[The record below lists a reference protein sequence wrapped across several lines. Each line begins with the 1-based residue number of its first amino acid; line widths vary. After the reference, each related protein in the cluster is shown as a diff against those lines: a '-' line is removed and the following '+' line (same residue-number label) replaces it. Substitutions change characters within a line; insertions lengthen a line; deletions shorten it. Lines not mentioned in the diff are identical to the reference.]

1 LSDYQP
7 KSLLEAV
14 RIVINNLSAAD
25 RQYIKTNGL
34 SFAHHGFGM
43 ALRNEWGLWHDS
55 ELARHFKN
63 VYGLGHA
70 DDMSGMI
77 FAGVEAEIKGTEFDA
92 DKQAKYYKDYWL
104 RQGVDPLSLLR
115 AA

>member
-1 LSDYQP
+1 
-7 KSLLEAV
+7 
-14 RIVINNLSAAD
+14 
-25 RQYIKTNGL
+25 
-34 SFAHHGFGM
+34 M

-55 ELARHFKN
+55 ELAQHFKN

-77 FAGVEAEIKGTEFDA
+77 FDGVEAEIKGTEFDA
-92 DKQAKYYKDYWL
+92 DKQAKYYRDYWL
-104 RQGVDPLSLLR
+104 RQGVDPLTLLR